1 MLALAAAAAQLTA
14 CSTSAPAPGS
24 DIGPRTSLGSAATS
38 SSSPGSTSS
47 VTSGVTSGVT
57 SSVTSGVSP
66 SAPGSTTSTRA
77 TATISAGAY
86 PAAEVCTYLSGQL
99 PALTGVGS
107 AVGAHANLVGNL
119 FGFLQAHG
127 IVPDSAALNEATS
140 AHCPEMR
147 QQVLAATGL
156 TSLTQL

>member
-127 IVPDSAALNEATS
+127 IVPDSAVLDEATS
-140 AHCPEMR
+140 AHCPEIR

>member
-47 VTSGVTSGVT
+47 VTSGVTS
-57 SSVTSGVSP
+57 SVTSDVSP

-127 IVPDSAALNEATS
+127 IVPDSAALDEATS
-140 AHCPEMR
+140 AHCPEIR

>member
-14 CSTSAPAPGS
+14 CSTAAPAPGS

-47 VTSGVTSGVT
+47 VT
-57 SSVTSGVSP
+57 P

-127 IVPDSAALNEATS
+127 IVPDSAALDEATS
-140 AHCPEMR
+140 AHCPEIR

>member
-24 DIGPRTSLGSAATS
+24 DIGPRTSLGSAATF
-38 SSSPGSTSS
+38 SSSPGS
-47 VTSGVTSGVT
+47 TSGVTSGVT

-127 IVPDSAALNEATS
+127 IVPDSAALDEATS
-140 AHCPEMR
+140 AHCPEIR

>member
-38 SSSPGSTSS
+38 SSSPGS
-47 VTSGVTSGVT
+47 T

-127 IVPDSAALNEATS
+127 IVPDSAALDEATS

-147 QQVLAATGL
+147 RQVLAATGL

>member
-127 IVPDSAALNEATS
+127 IVPDSAALDEATS
-140 AHCPEMR
+140 AHCPEVR

>member
-14 CSTSAPAPGS
+14 CSTAAPAPGS

-57 SSVTSGVSP
+57 SSVTSDVSP

-127 IVPDSAALNEATS
+127 IVPDSAALDEATS
-140 AHCPEMR
+140 AHCPEIR

>member
-1 MLALAAAAAQLTA
+1 MLDVCACAGIGHRVTNVPRVSGHVQLVA
-14 CSTSAPAPGS
+14 RFNVERHVGRHVGRHVERHVGRQP
-24 DIGPRTSLGSAATS
+24 IG
-38 SSSPGSTSS
+38 
-47 VTSGVTSGVT
+47 
-57 SSVTSGVSP
+57 
-66 SAPGSTTSTRA
+66 PGSTTSTRA

-127 IVPDSAALNEATS
+127 IVPDSAALDEATS